1 VSTCTKASDSRERL
15 ILAAGKLFG
24 ERGLQGAT
32 TREIAKEAG
41 VNELT
46 LFRHFH
52 SKSNLLAAVLL
63 HAAEDQSQMQV
74 RMDAREEDIGGGLL
88 KFARAFNQMLETH
101 EGLIRTLIG
110 EAHRDPKSARQVT
123 DGAFTPWRR
132 SLTEYFA
139 AKQEAGEIR
148 STLKLAPVV
157 DQFLGMLIG
166 GMLRRTCPWAPQDYD
181 AEDYLQT
188 SVEIF
193 TRGVISRSDSSNED
207 APLTRRS

>member
-1 VSTCTKASDSRERL
+1 
-15 ILAAGKLFG
+15 LAAGKLFG
-24 ERGLQGAT
+24 QKGLQGAT
-32 TREIAKEAG
+32 TREIAREAG

-52 SKSNLLAAVLL
+52 SKSNLLAAVLYQ
-63 HAAEDQSQMQV
+63 AAEDQSQVQV
-74 RMDAREEDIGGGLL
+74 RMDAREGDLGGGLL

-132 SLTEYFA
+132 SLSEYFA
-139 AKQEAGEIR
+139 AKQESGEIR
-148 STLKLAPVV
+148 RSLKLAPVV

-166 GMLRRTCPWAPQDYD
+166 GMLRRTCPWAPQDYN

-188 SVEIF
+188 AVEIF
-193 TRGVISRSDSSNED
+193 TRGVVSRPESSKEESL
-207 APLTRRS
+207 LTRHS